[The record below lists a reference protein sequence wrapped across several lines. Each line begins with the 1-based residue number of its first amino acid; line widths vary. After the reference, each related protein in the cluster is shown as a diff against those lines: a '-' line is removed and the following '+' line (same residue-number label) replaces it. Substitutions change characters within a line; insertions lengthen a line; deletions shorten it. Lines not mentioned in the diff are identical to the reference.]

1 MTAYILADD
10 GSSRVVTFDAILDEL
25 HETVSQVTEH
35 PVESGVDVTDHVRPL
50 PDRVNLVGY
59 VSNQPIVVNPFTSR
73 GELRSFKLEV
83 PKWEPPLEPTPGSIF
98 RNTIAAVDGLL
109 FGEPEY
115 NAQVL
120 TFPDSFDAI
129 RETYELLVELQKNAV
144 LLEIL
149 TPLRWYEDMILERVA
164 APRTA
169 GDSGVAF
176 AMDLRQL
183 RVVESGQVAAAP
195 VPQDPSGHP
204 LQQKGSQGAK
214 PPDPAGADGEEQPAS
229 IAYQILSGQGLI

>member
-1 MTAYILADD
+1 MTAYILPDD
-10 GSSRVVTFDAILDEL
+10 GSDRVITFDAILDEL
-25 HETVSQVTEH
+25 HESVSQVTEH
-35 PVESGVDVTDHVRPL
+35 PVETGVDVTDHVRPL
-50 PDRVNLVGY
+50 PDRLNLVGY
-59 VSNQPIVVNPFTSR
+59 VSNQPIIVNPFTER

-115 NAQVL
+115 TAQVL
-120 TFPDSFDAI
+120 AFPDAFDAI
-129 RETYELLVELQKNAV
+129 RETYEV
-144 LLEIL
+144 LLELKRNAVFLEVL
-149 TPLRWYEDMILERVA
+149 TPLRWYEDVILERVA

-183 RVVESGQVAAAP
+183 RVVESGQVTAP
-195 VPQDPSGHP
+195 PIPQDPSGHP
-204 LQQKGSQGAK
+204 LQKKGSQGGK
-214 PPDPAGADGEEQPAS
+214 SPGDGEEEQPAS